1 MLYSM
6 TGYGKS
12 VAKADGQSFTIEIR
26 SLNSKFLDLNLK
38 VPGVFRRHEV
48 ALRNMVNAQ
57 MIRGKIELVITTDQG
72 VENGASQ
79 LINKQLFA
87 GYYNELKALCAEHGI
102 DDENILST
110 IMRMP
115 DITKQDASE
124 SLSDEA
130 WEQLVP
136 GIEAALEQMN
146 GFRSQEGT
154 ELEKDLVERIGL
166 ISELNTEVEGIENER
181 VTAIR
186 TRIKEHL
193 LEVLE
198 SDQLDKDRL
207 EQEMIFYIEKLDI
220 TEEIVRLRSHCE
232 YFLSVVNED
241 VLEKGKKLN
250 FISQE
255 IGREI
260 NTIGSK
266 SNSSGMQKQV
276 VRMKEQLEK
285 IKEQLNNVL

>member
-1 MLYSM
+1 M

-12 VAKADGQSFTIEIR
+12 VAQADGQSFTIEVR
-26 SLNSKFLDLNLK
+26 SLNSKYLDLNLK
-38 VPGVFRRHEV
+38 VPGTFRRHEV
-48 ALRNMVNAQ
+48 AIRNMVSSLL
-57 MIRGKIELVITTDQG
+57 IRGKIELMITTDQG
-72 VENGASQ
+72 GENGAGQ

-87 GYYNELKALCAEHGI
+87 NYHKELKALCAEHGLA
-102 DDENILST
+102 DDDLLSAIL
-110 IMRMP
+110 RLP
-115 DITKQDASE
+115 DITKQDASD
-124 SLSDEA
+124 SISDEA
-130 WEQLVP
+130 WAQITP
-136 GIEAALEQMN
+136 GIYAALDQMN
-146 GFRSQEGT
+146 RFRAQEGT
-154 ELEKDLVERIGL
+154 ELEKDLVERVKTIA
-166 ISELNTEVEGIENER
+166 ELNKAVEVIENER

-186 TRIKEHL
+186 SRLKEHL

-198 SDQLDKDRL
+198 SDQLDKNRL

-220 TEEIVRLRSHCE
+220 TEEIVRLRSHCD
-232 YFLSVVNED
+232 YFVTVVNED
-241 VLEKGKKLN
+241 ELEKGKKLN

-266 SNSSGMQKQV
+266 SNNSDMQKQV